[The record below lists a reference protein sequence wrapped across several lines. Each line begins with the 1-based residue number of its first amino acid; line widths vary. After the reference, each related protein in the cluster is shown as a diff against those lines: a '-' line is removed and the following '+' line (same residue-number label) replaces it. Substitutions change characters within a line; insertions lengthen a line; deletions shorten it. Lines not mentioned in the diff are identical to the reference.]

1 MVTSPVL
8 WTIGH
13 SNHEFGDFVR
23 LLEQQ
28 DIGFVVD
35 VRSYPYSRHAPQF
48 NHEELQRRL
57 GGHGIGYLFLGEELG
72 GRPSRD
78 EHYDADGHALYGAM
92 AREPAFSVA
101 IDRLLDGAKKNHR
114 IALVC
119 SEGDPR
125 HCHRRLLIG
134 KVLTDSGAEL
144 RHIQRDGDVVV
155 ERSVELEP
163 GSPTLFGKDAQAWRS
178 TQSVSRR
185 RRLSTSSAG

>member
-1 MVTSPVL
+1 VL

-35 VRSYPYSRHAPQF
+35 VRSYPYSRHAPHF

-57 GGHGIGYLFLGEELG
+57 GSRGGGYLFMGEELG

-78 EHYDADGHALYGAM
+78 EHYDAEGHALYGEM
-92 AREPAFSVA
+92 AREPTFVSA
-101 IDRLLDGAKKNHR
+101 IDRLLYGAKNHR

-125 HCHRRLLIG
+125 HCHRRLLVG
-134 KVLTDSGAEL
+134 KVLTDRGAEL
-144 RHIQRDGDVVV
+144 RHIQRDGEVVV

-163 GSPTLFGKDAQAWRS
+163 ASPTLFGKDEQEWRS

-185 RRLSTSSAG
+185 RRLSTSSAGVTV